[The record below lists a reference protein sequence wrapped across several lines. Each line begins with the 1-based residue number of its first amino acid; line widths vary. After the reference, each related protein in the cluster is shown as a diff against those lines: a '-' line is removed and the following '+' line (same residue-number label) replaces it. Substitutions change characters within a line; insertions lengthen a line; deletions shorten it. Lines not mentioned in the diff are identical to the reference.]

1 MSEQRDD
8 RDYLEDI
15 VEAIER
21 IQIYVEGF
29 SYDRFVQDT
38 KTQDA
43 VIRNLEVIGEAAK
56 QVSDTLREQ
65 RPEIPW
71 REVCGV
77 RDKLIH
83 HYFGINFET
92 LWQII
97 ETDLAPVLS
106 QIRDILQQLPP

>member
-21 IQIYVEGF
+21 IVTYVEGLNYESF
-29 SYDRFVQDT
+29 AKDT

-65 RPEIPW
+65 HPEIPW

-83 HYFGINFET
+83 HYFGINVET

-97 ETDLAPVLS
+97 ETDLSPLLS
-106 QIRDILQQLPP
+106 QMKAILR